1 MIAVAS
7 QIAITRSGER
17 KDEIASNGYNAPKY
31 ERFSFCSRWRQPAVR
46 HSVCLRRE
54 ATPTNRD
61 FLQPRLRQRSMKIL
75 IIEDDQEIAQALAE
89 ALTSQHYIVDIAADG
104 QAGWVRAVEITYDLL
119 LLDIMLPKI
128 DGICL
133 CQQLR
138 SQGYQVPILMLTA
151 KDTNTDKVMGLD
163 AGADDYVVKPFS
175 LTELLARMR
184 ALLRRGRSS
193 LPPVLEW
200 GELRCNPSNHEVSYG
215 AIPLDLTPKE
225 YALLKLFLYNR
236 HRTFTRSEILDRLWT
251 LDDSPAEDAVKTH
264 ICGIRQKLK
273 SVGAP
278 TQLIE
283 TVYGVGYRLKQ
294 EF

>member
-1 MIAVAS
+1 
-7 QIAITRSGER
+7 
-17 KDEIASNGYNAPKY
+17 
-31 ERFSFCSRWRQPAVR
+31 
-46 HSVCLRRE
+46 
-54 ATPTNRD
+54 
-61 FLQPRLRQRSMKIL
+61 MKIL
-75 IIEDDQEIAQALAE
+75 VIEDDEEIAQALAE

-128 DGICL
+128 DGIRL

-200 GELRCNPSNHEVSYG
+200 GELRFNPSNHEVSYG
-215 AIPLDLTPKE
+215 EIPLDLTPKE
-225 YALLKLFLYNR
+225 YVLLKLFLYNR
-236 HRTFTRSEILDRLWT
+236 HRTFTRSEILERLWT